1 MGDLNADLRRAIR
14 ARRRAITG
22 DIRAQKSAQATAHL
36 LAALPDNTR
45 HIAAFLSLPEEMDTH
60 ALLHGLWQRGIR
72 TYLPY
77 CTAHGAPLQFLPYDE
92 HTPLAPDA
100 LGITAP
106 HWHAAESRNG
116 TTLDLII
123 TPLLAWDKSGS
134 RLGMGGG
141 FYDRTFAHTPRPP
154 LWGFAYDAQQTE
166 RLARAPWDVPLD
178 ALASESGMM
187 FFKKS

>member
-1 MGDLNADLRRAIR
+1 MTRSRKWLTLV
-14 ARRRAITG
+14 TG
-22 DIRAQKSAQATAHL
+22 AVAVAAFALVVSLTSAQTAS
-36 LAALPDNTR
+36 A
-45 HIAAFLSLPEEMDTH
+45 
-60 ALLHGLWQRGIR
+60 HGGPGGLGGSGGTGVSD
-72 TYLPY
+72 TYL
-77 CTAHGAPLQFLPYDE
+77 A
-92 HTPLAPDA
+92 DA

-116 TTLDLII
+116 AALDLII

-166 RLARAPWDVPLD
+166 HIARAPWDVPLD

-187 FFKKS
+187 FFEKS